1 MVPKSGSR
9 IPKSQMHLS
18 EADFCHAVGKA
29 LQAELGGSH
38 RAAKTVMAW
47 TGVSSRTARLWLQ
60 GASCPNGHHLVMLA
74 TYCRPVL
81 VEMLSLAGHD
91 WAVIGVDLAAI
102 EVHLAELL
110 ASVRSM
116 RDPGRR

>member
-1 MVPKSGSR
+1 MVPKSGTR
-9 IPKSQMHLS
+9 IPKSQMNLS
-18 EADFCHAVGKA
+18 EADFCRAIGMA

-60 GASCPNGHHLVMLA
+60 GSSCPNGHHLVMLA
-74 TYCRPVL
+74 TYCRSVL

-102 EVHLAELL
+102 ETHLTELL
-110 ASVRSM
+110 ASVRSI
-116 RDPGRR
+116 RDIGR